1 MSKSNKKAINIEFN
15 GKIIASK
22 PLLMNDNLVSIREKI
37 AKKVNAPYLFVDKN
51 EKTIVKEDEENF
63 KLEDITTDKLIK
75 LKSIESNINIFLNDN
90 NICTIEYP
98 KDKNLG
104 EIREIINQSTEEN
117 FIFLDLNDNS
127 IDIEDET
134 DYNAEDI
141 LRDTLIKI
149 SSKST
154 NINLDSTSNSS
165 KSDNEN
171 IKNTKA
177 NKNKPDLSKYDVIEK
192 RDNITFYKYSKVERQ
207 SNHELVFLYHFDN
220 FDVEDYSN
228 AFVVLF
234 CGKTGDG
241 KTTAIN
247 AFFNI
252 VKGVKLEDDYRFIL
266 IEEPEKEKK
275 QAESQTDGVHIYYL
289 KDYKKRP
296 VIIIDSQGYGD
307 TRGKTY
313 DEMVDNSFRYV
324 FSHIIDHINTVC
336 FIVKSNTNRLDI
348 LTKYIFSSVTSLF
361 SEDITENFII
371 LATFANK
378 DTIKNGPDFISSIQT
393 DADFLKINERMNQ
406 KWWYSFDSKCILD
419 NENDKLTKYSFS
431 NANDLY
437 DKKVTLLKPKSIA
450 KSSEVLNSR
459 NELRIE
465 VNNLNNQFQNLIIEQ
480 ENLERN
486 EKAIDEVSAKIQGM
500 EIDIAKL
507 ESRMDQKNKKELE
520 NDLRKLNEELNERLC
535 NLNNQ
540 TETKLI
546 KTLVHDKNHLYTTCH
561 TCKRN
566 CHNPCDCFF
575 QILGRC
581 TVFTFWKKR
590 CEKCGCNKDSHV
602 QDYYYFNTVNV
613 IINRNTDAE
622 QRKEREN
629 YERKKQEYLE
639 EMNKN
644 YNEKNSIEKQKNEL
658 NYNKNIL
665 IEKKKSNIKDKF
677 EIQNKIRNINM
688 EILIIIMKLQ
698 SISEKINDIAMN
710 NHHLKTEE
718 EYLDDLMD
726 KMDKMN
732 LKEEEKREKIK
743 KIKQNNI
750 TFQKAIQLDRKELT
764 KLSDEELSEKLKI
777 LLPSNQKII

>member
-51 EKTIVKEDEENF
+51 EKTIVKEEEEKF

-75 LKSIESNINIFLNDN
+75 LKSIESNINILLNDN

-141 LRDTLIKI
+141 LRDSLIKI

-171 IKNTKA
+171 IKNTKT

-371 LATFANK
+371 LATFANN

>member
-1 MSKSNKKAINIEFN
+1 MSKSNKQAINIEFN

-51 EKTIVKEDEENF
+51 EKTIVKEEEEKF

-75 LKSIESNINIFLNDN
+75 LKSIESNINILLNDN

-141 LRDTLIKI
+141 LRDSLIKI

-171 IKNTKA
+171 IKNTKT

-371 LATFANK
+371 LATFANN

>member
-1 MSKSNKKAINIEFN
+1 MSKSNKQAINIEFN

-51 EKTIVKEDEENF
+51 EKTIVKEEEEKF

-75 LKSIESNINIFLNDN
+75 LKSIESNINILLNDN

-141 LRDTLIKI
+141 LRDSLIKI

-171 IKNTKA
+171 IKNTKT

-289 KDYKKRP
+289 KDHKKRP
-296 VIIIDSQGYGD
+296 IIIIDSQGYGD

-313 DEMVDNSFRYV
+313 DEMVDNFFRYV
-324 FSHIIDHINTVC
+324 FSSIIDHINIVC
-336 FIVKSNTNRLDI
+336 FIVKSNTNR
-348 LTKYIFSSVTSLF
+348 
-361 SEDITENFII
+361 
-371 LATFANK
+371 
-378 DTIKNGPDFISSIQT
+378 Q
-393 DADFLKINERMNQ
+393 
-406 KWWYSFDSKCILD
+406 
-419 NENDKLTKYSFS
+419 FS
-431 NANDLY
+431 NKN
-437 DKKVTLLKPKSIA
+437 
-450 KSSEVLNSR
+450 NS
-459 NELRIE
+459 
-465 VNNLNNQFQNLIIEQ
+465 
-480 ENLERN
+480 
-486 EKAIDEVSAKIQGM
+486 
-500 EIDIAKL
+500 
-507 ESRMDQKNKKELE
+507 
-520 NDLRKLNEELNERLC
+520 
-535 NLNNQ
+535 
-540 TETKLI
+540 
-546 KTLVHDKNHLYTTCH
+546 
-561 TCKRN
+561 
-566 CHNPCDCFF
+566 
-575 QILGRC
+575 
-581 TVFTFWKKR
+581 
-590 CEKCGCNKDSHV
+590 
-602 QDYYYFNTVNV
+602 
-613 IINRNTDAE
+613 
-622 QRKEREN
+622 
-629 YERKKQEYLE
+629 
-639 EMNKN
+639 
-644 YNEKNSIEKQKNEL
+644 
-658 NYNKNIL
+658 
-665 IEKKKSNIKDKF
+665 
-677 EIQNKIRNINM
+677 
-688 EILIIIMKLQ
+688 
-698 SISEKINDIAMN
+698 
-710 NHHLKTEE
+710 
-718 EYLDDLMD
+718 
-726 KMDKMN
+726 
-732 LKEEEKREKIK
+732 
-743 KIKQNNI
+743 
-750 TFQKAIQLDRKELT
+750 
-764 KLSDEELSEKLKI
+764 
-777 LLPSNQKII
+777 

>member
-419 NENDKLTKYSFS
+419 NENDKITKYSFS

>member
-1 MSKSNKKAINIEFN
+1 MIK
-15 GKIIASK
+15 
-22 PLLMNDNLVSIREKI
+22 V

-171 IKNTKA
+171 IKNTKS

-313 DEMVDNSFRYV
+313 DEMVDNTFRYV
-324 FSHIIDHINTVC
+324 FSNIIDHINTVC

-393 DADFLKINERMNQ
+393 DADFLKINERMDQ

-437 DKKVTLLKPKSIA
+437 DKKVTLLKPKSIE
-450 KSSEVLNSR
+450 KSSEVLNTR

-480 ENLERN
+480 ENLERK
-486 EKAIDEVSAKIQGM
+486 EKAIDEVSIKIQGM

-520 NDLRKLNEELNERLC
+520 NDLRKLNEELNERLY

-540 TETKLI
+540 TETKLV
-546 KTLVHDKNHLYTTCH
+546 KTLVRDNNHLYTTCH

-566 CHNPCDCFF
+566 CHDPCDCFF
-575 QILGRC
+575 QRLGRC
-581 TVFTFWKKR
+581 TVYTFWKKR

-602 QDYYYFNTVNV
+602 QDYYYFTTENIT
-613 IINRNTDAE
+613 INRNTDKE

-677 EIQNKIRNINM
+677 EIQKNISNINM
-688 EILIIIMKLQ
+688 EILVIIMKLQ

-750 TFQKAIQLDRKELT
+750 IFQKAIKMDRKELT
-764 KLSDEELSEKLKI
+764 KLSDAELSEKLKI

>member
-437 DKKVTLLKPKSIA
+437 DKNVTLLKPKSIA
-450 KSSEVLNSR
+450 KSSEVLNTR

-520 NDLRKLNEELNERLC
+520 NELRKLNEELNERLY

-540 TETKLI
+540 TETKLV
-546 KTLVHDKNHLYTTCH
+546 KTLVRDNNHLYTTCH

-566 CHNPCDCFF
+566 CHDPCDCFF

-602 QDYYYFNTVNV
+602 QDYYYFTTENV

-658 NYNKNIL
+658 NFNKNIL

-677 EIQNKIRNINM
+677 EIENKIRNINTD
-688 EILIIIMKLQ
+688 ILIIIMKLQ